1 MCTYMLFALLR
12 VQLVLISF
20 LKSSIKDGF
29 GAHAEERSGTSKVLD
44 PAEREQ
50 GKVPLRN
57 YRTPQTSLF
66 EDYRREGKY
75 FKIGILYWKVRT
87 TLDHGKRKLSGL
99 AFFLDEEGR
108 LVCSSLICFSFL
120 KELEKKT
127 SSSLVMT
134 LCVCVCGDIKTLPNI

>member
-1 MCTYMLFALLR
+1 MRKKDR
-12 VQLVLISF
+12 VLQKYWILQRENKARSLY
-20 LKSSIKDGF
+20 G
-29 GAHAEERSGTSKVLD
+29 HAV
-44 PAEREQ
+44 
-50 GKVPLRN
+50 RN

-120 KELEKKT
+120 KELEKKNIIIT
-127 SSSLVMT
+127 SHDSM
-134 LCVCVCGDIKTLPNI
+134 CVCVWRYQDFAKHLTLRTIQLF